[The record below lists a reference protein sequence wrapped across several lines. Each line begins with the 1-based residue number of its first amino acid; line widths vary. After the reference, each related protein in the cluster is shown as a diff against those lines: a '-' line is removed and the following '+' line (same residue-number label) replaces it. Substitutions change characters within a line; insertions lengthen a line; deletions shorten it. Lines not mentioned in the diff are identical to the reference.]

1 MVRET
6 APKTERQ
13 NLMGLSI
20 KAGKPYLSSE
30 ESLKSWDRAYSTF
43 AQVRTFL
50 AEKAGFG
57 PDYYRLRYGDKS
69 YEDTMRGLWGMWT
82 PEDEFE
88 DDLDPLLM
96 HFDHDGY
103 LMPWTAGQ
111 IARRIRQ
118 LVPLD
123 TSDIVGYSRGDVE
136 ATIAELVEV
145 LEQAEEHYFV
155 LNFS

>member
-1 MVRET
+1 
-6 APKTERQ
+6 
-13 NLMGLSI
+13 MGLSI
-20 KAGKPYLSSE
+20 NAEKPYLSSE
-30 ESLKSWDRAYSTF
+30 EVKSWDRAYSTF
-43 AQVRTFL
+43 ARVRTFL

-57 PDYYRLRYGDKS
+57 PDYYSRYRNKS
-69 YEDTMRGLWGMWT
+69 DEERNRGLWGLWT
-82 PEDEFE
+82 PDDQFE

-103 LMPWTAGQ
+103 LMPWNSGQ

-123 TSDIVGYSRGDVE
+123 TSDLVGYSWEDIE
-136 ATIAELVEV
+136 ATVADLVDV